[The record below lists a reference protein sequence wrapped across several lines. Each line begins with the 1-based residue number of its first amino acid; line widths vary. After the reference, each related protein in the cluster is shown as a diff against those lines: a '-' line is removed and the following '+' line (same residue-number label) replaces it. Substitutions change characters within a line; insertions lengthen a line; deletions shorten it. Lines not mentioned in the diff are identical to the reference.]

1 MTTLQHIA
9 INYKDKQKADI
20 FFTKVLNLKLLKSS
34 ILNPNLAKQIF
45 NIYQQVDV
53 FVYGNNLTI
62 FEVFITQKEIIHI
75 FDHICIKVN
84 NREEFINK
92 CKKYRL
98 KPYQIDKEEKKLLFV
113 KDFSGNLFEILE
125 K

>member
-20 FFTKVLNLKLLKSS
+20 FFTKVLNLKLLKSF
-34 ILNPNLAKQIF
+34 ILNSNLAKQIF

-53 FVYGNNLTI
+53 LVYGNNLTI

-84 NREEFINK
+84 NRKEFINK
-92 CKKYRL
+92 CKKYGL
-98 KPYQIDKEEKKLLFV
+98 KPYHIDKDEKKLLFV
-113 KDFSGNLFEILE
+113 KDFSGNLFEIT
-125 K
+125 

>member
-9 INYKDKQKADI
+9 INYKDKLKADI

-53 FVYGNNLTI
+53 LVYGNNLTI
-62 FEVFITQKEIIHI
+62 FEVFITQKEIMHI
-75 FDHICIKVN
+75 FDHICIKIN
-84 NREEFINK
+84 NRKEFINK
-92 CKKYRL
+92 CKKYGL

-125 K
+125 